1 MKLNKV
7 YCLFE
12 QSGTFKNIFLKKG
25 INAIDIDIEN
35 QFNETDIIM
44 DLLCEIKN
52 ISKSNLFNNIN
63 SNDLIIAFFPCTY
76 FSNNNDLYFRR
87 QSITFKNM
95 SNDQIDKYI
104 ADRLQKRSFYL
115 RMLKKLLCYCKVAH
129 LPLIVE
135 NPRSTFLRD
144 NLRAGDICHNR
155 NVYGDKY
162 KKPTYYYTINC
173 TINENKMVKYPIFNT
188 IKNMRNTTYGIKRS
202 LIESR
207 YAENLINAI
216 EIKEGE

>member
-1 MKLNKV
+1 MNINKV

-25 INAIDIDIEN
+25 VNAIDIDIEN
-35 QFNETDIIM
+35 QFNETNIII
-44 DLLCEIKN
+44 DLLSEIKN

-76 FSNNNDLYFRR
+76 FSNNNDLYFRK

-95 SNDQIDKYI
+95 SNEQIDKYI
-104 ADRLQKRSFYL
+104 EDRLQKRDFYL
-115 RMLKKLLCYCKVAH
+115 RMLKKLMCYSKVTH
-129 LPLIVE
+129 IPLIVE

-144 NLRAGDICHNR
+144 NLGAGNICHNR
-155 NVYGDKY
+155 NIYGDKY

-173 TINENKMVKYPIFNT
+173 TINENKMIKYPIFNT
-188 IKNMRNTTYGIKRS
+188 IKNMRNTSYGIKRS
-202 LIESR
+202 LIEPR

-216 EIKEGE
+216 EIIK